1 MLAFAHPF
9 AHCFSL
15 YDFFFFF
22 LLSFTR
28 DDESDRSATP
38 PRHGDSAHIK
48 PRRVNK
54 VVQAWGDAPDK
65 AGDGAWHTTAQTT
78 SSKAHS
84 KDGNRDGKIAQE
96 RDAAFSKAR
105 SRDKTS
111 KTYSKDKG
119 QSRDSASKAQVRD
132 LATNEFHARDD
143 TAHGRDHSKAKTR
156 DAVTSKSQ
164 VKDTNDGRE
173 RAETKALS
181 RDTAPNKALSR
192 DTGQN
197 RAHSR
202 DAGTSKARTTDVPV
216 KASGRE
222 TALEMI
228 HKAESRGVQ
237 TTNRTPHA
245 APQDDIPPDSPVRYR
260 YICSK

>member
-1 MLAFAHPF
+1 MQ
-9 AHCFSL
+9 
-15 YDFFFFF
+15 
-22 LLSFTR
+22 T
-28 DDESDRSATP
+28 
-38 PRHGDSAHIK
+38 GDSAK
-48 PRRVNK
+48 
-54 VVQAWGDAPDK
+54 
-65 AGDGAWHTTAQTT
+65 HTTAQIT
-78 SSKAHS
+78 SSKAHP
-84 KDGNRDGKIAQE
+84 KDETRDGKIAQE

-132 LATNEFHARDD
+132 SATNEFHSRDD

-156 DAVTSKSQ
+156 GTVTSKSQ
-164 VKDTNDGRE
+164 VKDTNEGRE

-181 RDTAPNKALSR
+181 RDTAPNKAHSR
-192 DTGQN
+192 DTAQN
-197 RAHSR
+197 R
-202 DAGTSKARTTDVPV
+202 RTTDTPV

-222 TALEMI
+222 TALERI

-237 TTNRTPHA
+237 TTDGTPHA

-260 YICSK
+260 YICSKSIKIVTVCVCSIHLMSL